1 MAWYNLTEPNG
12 EYFSTQTVRT
22 KQPNELGLY
31 DMSGNVMEWCQ
42 DWYKP
47 YTGEAQTNPTGPIV
61 GTDHVYRGGG
71 WTTGADKC
79 RVTYRYGSNKKA
91 NGIGFRLA
99 MSAE

>member
-1 MAWYNLTEPNG
+1 M
-12 EYFSTQTVRT
+12 RT
-22 KQPNELGLY
+22 I
-31 DMSGNVMEWCQ
+31 
-42 DWYKP
+42 
-47 YTGEAQTNPTGPIV
+47 AIIV
-61 GTDHVYRGGG
+61 AGG